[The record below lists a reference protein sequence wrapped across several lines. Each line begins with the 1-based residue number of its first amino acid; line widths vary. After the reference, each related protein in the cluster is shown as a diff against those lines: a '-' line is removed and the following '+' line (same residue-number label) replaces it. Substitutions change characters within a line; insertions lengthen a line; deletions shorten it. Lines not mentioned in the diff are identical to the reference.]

1 MAKTYGITPD
11 VSLFGKLGARSRAFP
26 MVVTELVDNSLD
38 SWIALPSKFKKSGH
52 LEVDITAKVGKSAWF
67 IIKDNAGGMNMEQLV
82 SALTVA
88 KSEKTE
94 DSRFIGHFG
103 LGLKSAAMY
112 IGARFRIFTL
122 HYDDPKTVNYVE
134 FDREKFEASGKWELK
149 FESMDVKDAAKLD
162 VVFGDGHGTEI
173 QIRNDRYSPASKGSI
188 LNRLSR
194 VFGPR
199 LPKNPKVKNT
209 DEFPSDMTIT
219 FNEEKVFAAGPFY
232 EYWNNSAKKVE
243 EAAEDFKRRLKKD
256 KSVLRDLTTD
266 DIKGEQTEAA
276 IIPTKIRWYEE
287 IPGILK
293 IPEIKI
299 NGKTVHGRVGIL
311 DRGMAHQNKYG
322 FDLVK
327 NGRVIEDSVLDKDIR
342 SREIGLVASNHNARI
357 AGQLFL
363 DDWKTDHQKTSFLKD
378 TDDWNKLT
386 EHVAKYTKSL
396 LAISSNLQNPNKMFR
411 DVEPDENAPEVI
423 ADKKFEEKI
432 PTIEKGV
439 QKAVRS
445 GALKATLTDIEKT
458 KDASAIQEKKRKQE
472 PQEST
477 TTLIHTKPHIKYSR
491 KGEDSAMVTTKVVKE
506 RTGNTLEIT
515 LNRDHPFLA
524 QRESHELSAIGEF
537 IAVDYF
543 ATYVVKSK
551 EQLNHDD
558 FLKLRDELL
567 RELYLKK

>member
-1 MAKTYGITPD
+1 MSKIHEITPD

-38 SWIALPSKFKKSGH
+38 SWIALPSRYKKNGL

-67 IIKDNAGGMNMEQLV
+67 IIKDNAGGMNMDQLV
-82 SALTVA
+82 SAMTVA
-88 KSEKTE
+88 KSDKTN

-112 IGARFRIFTL
+112 IGARFRIFTM
-122 HYDDPKTVNYVE
+122 HYDNPKVVNFVE
-134 FDREKFEASGKWELK
+134 FDREKFEASGEWKLK
-149 FESMDVKDAAKLD
+149 FESMEAKEAAKLD
-162 VVFGDGHGTEI
+162 VVFGEGHGTEI
-173 QIRNDRYSPASKGSI
+173 QIRNDRYNPGSKGSI

-209 DEFPSDMTIT
+209 DEFPSDMTVT
-219 FNEEKVFAAGPFY
+219 FNEDKVFAAGPFY
-232 EYWNNSAKKVE
+232 EYWDNSARKVE
-243 EAAEDFKRRLKKD
+243 EITTDFLRRLKKD
-256 KSVLRDLTTD
+256 DKVKNELTTD
-266 DIKGEQTEAA
+266 YIKGGQEDVA
-276 IIPTKIRWYEE
+276 IIPVKVGWIED
-287 IPGILK
+287 IPAIMK

-299 NGKTVHGRVGIL
+299 NGKSVYGRVGIL

-322 FDLVK
+322 FDLIK

-378 TDDWNKLT
+378 TDDWIKLT
-386 EHVAKYTKSL
+386 EHVAKYSKGL
-396 LAISSNLQNPNKMFR
+396 LGISSNLQNPNKMFK
-411 DVEPDENAPEVI
+411 DQHFDENAPEAI
-423 ADKKFEEKI
+423 AEKKFEEKI
-432 PTIEKGV
+432 PTIERGV

-445 GALKATLTDIEKT
+445 GALKTALSDIEK
-458 KDASAIQEKKRKQE
+458 EKVIRKESKRPEPKQVT
-472 PQEST
+472 EST
-477 TTLIHTKPHIKYSR
+477 TTLTQTKPHIKYSR
-491 KGEDSAMVTTKVVKE
+491 KGEHADMVVMKVVKE
-506 RTGNTLEIT
+506 RSGNVLEIT

-524 QRESHELSAIGEF
+524 QRESFELSPIGEF

-543 ATYVVKSK
+543 ATYIVRSK
-551 EQLNHDD
+551 DQLNHED
-558 FLKLRDELL
+558 FLKLREELL
-567 RELYLKK
+567 KESYQKK